1 MSAGFRITPALWDR
15 IHHFASFPQ
24 TGGKLVILSPSQK
37 SHKLDHS
44 FTAANGA
51 LWTESQSRN
60 FVKSKP
66 IPRWSVFPRSRYDSD
81 ELYPVV
87 QRNCPYGLHIE
98 SRSSMSCRTTSAR
111 CLLSTRSRTGM
122 PSRSTCVVAA
132 RVTRRQ
138 SHVAPQELITF
149 PSITLP
155 PDIRQALM
163 TPRSDEITLPESIPN
178 PSLKGAAFTSGN
190 GANGNGFNKLKLR
203 VPMER
208 RCVCV

>member
-1 MSAGFRITPALWDR
+1 
-15 IHHFASFPQ
+15 
-24 TGGKLVILSPSQK
+24 
-37 SHKLDHS
+37 
-44 FTAANGA
+44 
-51 LWTESQSRN
+51 
-60 FVKSKP
+60 
-66 IPRWSVFPRSRYDSD
+66 
-81 ELYPVV
+81 
-87 QRNCPYGLHIE
+87 
-98 SRSSMSCRTTSAR
+98 
-111 CLLSTRSRTGM
+111 M
-122 PSRSTCVVAA
+122 PSINKVKNWYAQSFDVRCRCSCDSSP
-132 RVTRRQ
+132 Q